1 MGNSSKVVIPDNAVA
16 GISGPDLL
24 PPLQTLLKGLNLLGT
39 KTADNPP
46 GGEDPGVEV
55 LESTATTV
63 AKKVAPIVA
72 SVGGLTAIGSAI
84 ASFASTSHDSVRI
97 AALASAGAVIV
108 ARILGF
114 AYIVGT
120 DLQSRSRG
128 TVAIYEARRAIGLQ
142 FLQEALA
149 ASKEPVQPEAAA
161 ASKEPAQPED
171 SPASK
176 DSAKQAGTPEP
187 DANTAA
193 DSASLAP
200 PPSSA
205 PPSPSAAVIALAAAG
220 AKAQIMRVSDQANGH
235 LAGLRCTDKV
245 EVRWIDAGGSGTWT
259 DPADINVKSFTF

>member
-108 ARILGF
+108 AAVLGF

-149 ASKEPVQPEAAA
+149 AG
-161 ASKEPAQPED
+161 KEPAQPEA
-171 SPASK
+171 PAASK
-176 DSAKQAGTPEP
+176 DSAKQTDADAKPAAG
-187 DANTAA
+187 
-193 DSASLAP
+193 SASPA
-200 PPSSA
+200 SA
-205 PPSPSAAVIALAAAG
+205 PAAVSPSPSAAVVALAAAG
-220 AKAQIMRVSDQANGH
+220 AKAQIKCIS
-235 LAGLRCTDKV
+235 
-245 EVRWIDAGGSGTWT
+245 
-259 DPADINVKSFTF
+259 